1 MPLRL
6 AGRRYTTSPLSQDLT
21 EGYTLIAQAS
31 SAEELRDF
39 SPTLGRI
46 EEGRL
51 GRTIIKSPSWAPIGP
66 LADLAGA
73 EVVWRNVF
81 SPEGIELIDVYGQGL
96 TTAVID
102 WRVAPGAAAGQCNAP
117 MGALFIPV
125 ILVLGLFAVAMVA
138 TGWAVRQVSVLLFGE
153 EAGQGLFSLLPLV
166 LVAGTVLAVVNST
179 RRRGST

>member
-6 AGRRYTTSPLSQDLT
+6 AGRRYPTSLLSQNLT

-31 SAEELRDF
+31 SAEDLRDF
-39 SPTLGRI
+39 SPTVGRI

-73 EVVWRNVF
+73 EVVWRKVF
-81 SPEGIELIDVYGQGL
+81 SPEGIEVIDVYGQGL

-102 WRVAPGAAAGQCNAP
+102 WRVAPRAAAGQCNAP
-117 MGALFIPV
+117 MGAVFIPV
-125 ILVLGLFAVAMVA
+125 IAVLGLFAVAMVA

-166 LVAGTVLAVVNST
+166 LVGGALLAVVNST
-179 RRRGST
+179 RKRGT

>member
-1 MPLRL
+1 MPLCL
-6 AGRRYTTSPLSQDLT
+6 AGRGYPTSPLSQDLT

-31 SAEELRDF
+31 SADDLRDF
-39 SPTLGRI
+39 RPTVGRI
-46 EEGRL
+46 DEGRI
-51 GRTIIKSPSWAPIGP
+51 GRTIIRSPLWAPIGP

-73 EVVWRNVF
+73 ELVWRNVF
-81 SPEGIELIDVYGQGL
+81 SREGIEVIDVYGQGL

-102 WRVAPGAAAGQCNAP
+102 WRVAPRAAAGQCNAQ

-125 ILVLGLFAVAMVA
+125 IVVLGLFAVAMVA

-166 LVAGTVLAVVNST
+166 LVAGAVLVVMNST
-179 RRRGST
+179 RGRGST